1 EVETPIVPDVS
12 GGIFES
18 LNRPFPEQASDL
30 LEIYLESTR
39 QLGERTAE
47 LHVVLASDSENKDFA
62 PEPFTPFYQRSLYQ
76 SMRNLCVQTTQLLKR
91 RIKTLPVELVPDAEK
106 VLSRSDDMVKK
117 FRAVADQPIRA

>member
-1 EVETPIVPDVS
+1 
-12 GGIFES
+12 
-18 LNRPFPEQASDL
+18 
-30 LEIYLESTR
+30 
-39 QLGERTAE
+39 TAE

-91 RIKTLPVELVPDAEK
+91 RLKTLPVELVPDAEK

-117 FRAVADQPIRA
+117 FRAVADQPIRAKRIRCHGDYHLGQVLYTGRDFIILDFEGEPARPLSARRIK